1 MIIDKQKNLEKVQ
14 KLGAIDKETDV
25 FKFKKVGS
33 KIGQQI
39 INARLAKNMNRV
51 QLANLMCEKESTVAE
66 FENGTAIYDGQKL
79 NKFQRILKIKFDK

>member
-1 MIIDKQKNLEKVQ
+1 
-14 KLGAIDKETDV
+14 
-25 FKFKKVGS
+25 
-33 KIGQQI
+33 
-39 INARLAKNMNRV
+39 MNRV